1 MKHTG
6 KAREWE
12 GCTLENSEELLNPNR
27 TPALSFSNTA
37 ACQIFIWECYHSLN
51 CRDRQGSVVFILPLY
66 VSTQLH
72 VFLPEC
78 VMLLCTKAMLGHSP
92 GLLDSV

>member
-6 KAREWE
+6 KAREWQ
-12 GCTLENSEELLNPNR
+12 GCTLENFEELLNPNR
-27 TPALSFSNTA
+27 TPAPPLSNTA
-37 ACQIFIWECYHSLN
+37 AWQIFIWECYHSLN
-51 CRDRQGSVVFILPLY
+51 HRNGSVVFILPLY
-66 VSTQLH
+66 FSTQLH

-78 VMLLCTKAMLGHSP
+78 TMLLCTKAMLGQSP